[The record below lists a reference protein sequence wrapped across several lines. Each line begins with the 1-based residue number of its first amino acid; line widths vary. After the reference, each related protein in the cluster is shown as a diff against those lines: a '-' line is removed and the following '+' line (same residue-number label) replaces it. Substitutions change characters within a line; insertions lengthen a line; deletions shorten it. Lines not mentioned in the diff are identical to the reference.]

1 MIRLAIATGFLA
13 VFGVVA
19 YAIVILL
26 VKQFNN
32 PTKTKENGTNNTD
45 NEKV

>member
-26 VKQFNN
+26 VQQFNKPSKN
-32 PTKTKENGTNNTD
+32 KENGTDAQHTK
-45 NEKV
+45 EI

>member
-26 VKQFNN
+26 VKQFNK
-32 PTKTKENGTNNTD
+32 PKTKKNGTDHHIQEN
-45 NEKV
+45 

>member
-1 MIRLAIATGFLA
+1 MVRLAFAIGFLA

-26 VKQFNN
+26 TQQFNK
-32 PTKTKENGTNNTD
+32 PTNTNENGTNKSD
-45 NEKV
+45 KEI

>member
-26 VKQFNN
+26 VKQFNKPSN
-32 PTKTKENGTNNTD
+32 NQKDGTNNST
-45 NEKV
+45 EI

>member
-26 VKQFNN
+26 VQQFNKPSKN
-32 PTKTKENGTNNTD
+32 SENGTHNTD
-45 NEKV
+45 NKEI